1 MIKLEVLSYQHN
13 IFVDAYGLTRSGPDL
28 QVLLTDRLDEA
39 DLVEPLG
46 EARHERKGRRG
57 LPNMLLGGRHVN
69 GASAR
74 MLDTL
79 RRRPLY
85 PLPVIHA
92 HWDGIGGQ
100 PTRCFSSQCRDIV
113 AILGIGQRVRVSCR
127 ISGGECPMRLVL
139 PLLT

>member
-1 MIKLEVLSYQHN
+1 MIKLKMLAHQHH

-39 DLVEPLG
+39 DLVKPLG

-69 GASAR
+69 GASAK

-79 RRRPLY
+79 RRWPLY

-92 HWDGIGGQ
+92 HWDGIDGQ
-100 PTRCFSSQCRDIV
+100 PTRCCSSQCRDIV
-113 AILGIGQRVRVSCR
+113 AILGIGQRVWVSRR
-127 ISGGECPMRLVL
+127 ISGGECSMR
-139 PLLT
+139 PLLLLT